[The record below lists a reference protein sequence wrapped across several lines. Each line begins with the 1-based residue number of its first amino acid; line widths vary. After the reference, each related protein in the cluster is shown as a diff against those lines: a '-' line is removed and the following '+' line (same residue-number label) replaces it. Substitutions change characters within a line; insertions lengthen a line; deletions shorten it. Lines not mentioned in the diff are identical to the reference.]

1 MGAKYVRVN
10 ESKRKIQLGQNSVC
24 QKQVKRSISKRNE
37 SNQGN
42 KNNNAVQLKAAAVI
56 WEKTRDE
63 LEDTED

>member
-1 MGAKYVRVN
+1 MEAKYVRVN

-56 WEKTRDE
+56 
-63 LEDTED
+63 

>member
-1 MGAKYVRVN
+1 MEAKYVWVN
-10 ESKRKIQLGQNSVC
+10 ESKRKIQLGQNPVC
-24 QKQVKRSISKRNE
+24 QKQAKRSISKRNE

-63 LEDTED
+63 LEDTD